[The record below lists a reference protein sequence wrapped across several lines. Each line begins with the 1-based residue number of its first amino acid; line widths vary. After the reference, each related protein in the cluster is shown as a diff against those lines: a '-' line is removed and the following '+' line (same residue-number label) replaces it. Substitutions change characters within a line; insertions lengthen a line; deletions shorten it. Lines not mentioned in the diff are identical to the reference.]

1 MNDKVGTYHALW
13 FVKKDLKEEKSKLLD
28 SMRDMSLQFVGNKD
42 DDYYKEWLTEFSERV
57 EEINRILLKID
68 CNMYTLPEMED

>member
-42 DDYYKEWLTEFSERV
+42 DDYYKEWLIV
-57 EEINRILLKID
+57 VLHK
-68 CNMYTLPEMED
+68 M